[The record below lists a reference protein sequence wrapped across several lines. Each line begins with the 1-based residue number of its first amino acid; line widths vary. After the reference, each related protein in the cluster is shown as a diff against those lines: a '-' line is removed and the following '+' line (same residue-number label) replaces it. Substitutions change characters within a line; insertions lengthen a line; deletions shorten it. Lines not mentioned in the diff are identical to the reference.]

1 MDDPDHP
8 LDIECCVHEIIEVIW
23 KDRSIA
29 IARGLERLCEVNAP
43 DKKRKGRKK
52 KQTDAELCAFSMN
65 SDINSTTPKSCPNDS
80 RIAVRIESEFLSQL
94 RQNMQNSP

>member
-1 MDDPDHP
+1 MASRGQIPLITLTDNVRATYPVRISWEGIRVDDPDHP

-43 DKKRKGRKK
+43 DKKREGRKK
-52 KQTDAELCAFSMN
+52 KQTDAELYAF
-65 SDINSTTPKSCPNDS
+65 
-80 RIAVRIESEFLSQL
+80 R
-94 RQNMQNSP
+94 